1 MTIQQL
7 IKKYEGDL
15 KNTQQR
21 IKEIGLNDY
30 LDAFE
35 MAYTQ
40 FIKDLKA
47 VWK

>member
-1 MTIQQL
+1 MTIKDL

-15 KNTQQR
+15 KNTQER
-21 IKEIGLNDY
+21 IKQIGLNDY

-40 FIKDLKA
+40 FIKELKE
-47 VWK
+47 VK

>member
-7 IKKYEGDL
+7 IKNYERDL
-15 KNTQQR
+15 KNTQDR
-21 IKEIGLNDY
+21 IKQIGLNDY

-40 FIKDLKA
+40 FIKELKE
-47 VWK
+47 VKQ